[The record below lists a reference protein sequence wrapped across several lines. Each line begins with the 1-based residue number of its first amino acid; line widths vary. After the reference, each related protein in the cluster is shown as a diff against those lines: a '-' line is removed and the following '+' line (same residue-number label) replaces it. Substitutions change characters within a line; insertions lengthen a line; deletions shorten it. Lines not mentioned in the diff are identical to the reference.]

1 MEHRI
6 MYLRTRSG
14 NPVGCLA
21 IRLNPRTQFVEYQLS
36 VLNPLD
42 RFDRKVARQLALGR
56 LAETPIT
63 LRVPR
68 NPTMYDISVAVMR
81 DLSHTKTAPSRAI
94 KAAKLWLDY
103 NDFTV

>member
-1 MEHRI
+1 
-6 MYLRTRSG
+6 MYLRTVSG

-56 LAETPIT
+56 LAEGPIT

-68 NPTMYDISVAVMR
+68 NPTMFDISVAVMR
-81 DLSHTKTAPSRAI
+81 DIVNTKNAPSRAV
-94 KAAKLWLDY
+94 KAAKLWLSY
-103 NDFTV
+103 NDFAF

>member
-6 MYLRTRSG
+6 MYLRNLSG

-56 LAETPIT
+56 LAESPLT

-81 DLSHTKTAPSRAI
+81 DMVNSGTAPSRAV
-94 KAAKLWLDY
+94 KAAKLWLSY
-103 NDFTV
+103 NDF

>member
-6 MYLRTRSG
+6 QFLRDHAGR
-14 NPVGCLA
+14 PVGCLA

-36 VLNPLD
+36 TLNPVD

-56 LAETPIT
+56 LTENPVT

-68 NPTMYDISVAVMR
+68 NPTMFDISLAVMR
-81 DLSHTKTAPSRAI
+81 DLSNTKDAPNRAV
-94 KAAKLWLDY
+94 KAAKLWLSQ
-103 NDFTV
+103 NDFSF